1 MEEIVEQQGSGS
13 GHPPGSACGLSN
25 ILLLADSRQQHR
37 LLTPN
42 RKIALQSKSLTVPGK
57 INPTATAAL
66 TNFVHAIFFDISET
80 NVGGGPWR
88 VVCIHRRKTR
98 ELLLAAVSKRAK
110 MAAECG
116 FW

>member
-80 NVGGGPWR
+80 NVGGALARCLYSSEKNSR
-88 VVCIHRRKTR
+88 VT
-98 ELLLAAVSKRAK
+98 VSRGLKARQN
-110 MAAECG
+110 G
-116 FW
+116 S